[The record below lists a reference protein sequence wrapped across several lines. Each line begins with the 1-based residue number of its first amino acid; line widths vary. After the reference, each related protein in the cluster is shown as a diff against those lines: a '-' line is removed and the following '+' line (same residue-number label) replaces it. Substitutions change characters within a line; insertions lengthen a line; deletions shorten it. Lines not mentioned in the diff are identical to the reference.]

1 MRITMEFCLF
11 RTTVPPV
18 PGISLV
24 VRPDSDNRTGNH
36 ETRARRRL
44 GDQSHV
50 TAVPLAAAVPPGS
63 TSGPGSAVPGGLA
76 SPSR

>member
-1 MRITMEFCLF
+1 MAAAVAGTRRDITQAS
-11 RTTVPPV
+11 PAA
-18 PGISLV
+18 
-24 VRPDSDNRTGNH
+24 
-36 ETRARRRL
+36 TRARARAWTRRRRL